1 MFRWFQN
8 LRLGGKLIVT
18 FSAIILFT
26 IVVSIVALFA
36 QNRIQESVTQLIDV
50 DGEIADLSQQS
61 EISMLEARRSE
72 KDYLL
77 RYKDVGFEEAYAAY
91 VTEVQD
97 HAQEIRDNMVAIR
110 GIAQDKESVGN
121 TEVDEFIGNT
131 EAIEQAVS
139 DYEDTFLETVDLLE
153 KRGHVDTGLEGTFRD
168 KVHNIEEVVEAK
180 GLDQLTIVM
189 LNIRRREKDY
199 LLRGEQQYVD
209 NVHELV
215 AEFKDSVDETEL
227 SATEKGELNQ
237 LIDEYET
244 AFDELVQVDR
254 DVTDSIA
261 LYREA
266 VHQLEP
272 LLQEIEDH
280 ASANQAASNAARQQV
295 AQTATMIIIS
305 VSFIVV
311 VLAILFSVLLSR
323 NISNAAKQIAAAA
336 EGIAQGDLEQ
346 NVVVDGKDELSDMA
360 VAFQQMIA
368 YMQNMADVATSLAD
382 GDLAVDISPK
392 SEHDVL
398 GNAFAR
404 MIANLR
410 ELIRQVQKNAE
421 QVAEASVQ
429 LSLASDQAGQASQ
442 QVAATIQQIVAGTNQ
457 QTMATA
463 EATSNMEG
471 VARATEGIAR
481 GAQEQAQGVQKT
493 SDLIDEMSKI
503 VEQTESVTSL
513 VAAANTKV
521 TSAAKHGV
529 EVVGQTNEGMSQIR
543 QRTAATAEKIREM
556 GTRSKEIIRIVE
568 TIDDIADKTDMLA
581 LNAAVEAARAGE
593 HGRGFAV
600 VADQVRKLSEDS
612 KGATRDIGELIERV
626 QESVDEA
633 MAAMENTVAEVDNGA
648 QLAKDTDQSLQEI
661 LQAAE
666 EATQQFEQINLA
678 MADLLQRNE
687 GVVIAIESVSTV
699 VEENTAVAE
708 EMAANSQEITEA
720 MESVVS
726 VAEENSAA
734 TEEASASTE
743 ELSAQVEE
751 VVASAK
757 ELADLA
763 DELRAETARFR
774 LGSAG

>member
-1 MFRWFQN
+1 MFRWFGN
-8 LRLGGKLIVT
+8 LKLGGKLIVT
-18 FSAIILFT
+18 FFVIILFT
-26 IVVSIVALFA
+26 IVVSIVALVA
-36 QNRIQESVTQLIDV
+36 QNQIQNSVTQLINI
-50 DGEIADLSQQS
+50 DGEIANLSQQS

-77 RYKDVGFEEAYAAY
+77 RYKDLGFEEARAAY
-91 VTEVQD
+91 VTGVQN
-97 HAQEIRDNMVAIR
+97 HVQAIRDNMVAIQE
-110 GIAQDKESVGN
+110 IAQGKESLGN
-121 TEVDEFIGNT
+121 TEVNEFIGNT

-139 DYEDTFLETVDLLE
+139 DYEDTFLETVALLE

-168 KVHNIEEVVEAK
+168 KVHNIEEVVEAQN
-180 GLDQLTIVM
+180 LDRLTIDM

-215 AEFKDSVDETEL
+215 VQFKDNVDEADL
-227 SATEKGELNQ
+227 SATEKGDLKQ
-237 LIDEYET
+237 LIDEYES

-254 DVTDSIA
+254 DVTDSIEV
-261 LYREA
+261 YRAA

-272 LLQEIEDH
+272 LLEEIEEH
-280 ASANQAASNAARQQV
+280 ASTNQAASNVARQQV

-305 VSFIVV
+305 VSFVVV
-311 VLAILFSVLLSR
+311 VLAILFAVLLSR
-323 NISNAAKQIAAAA
+323 NISSAVKQIAAAA

-346 NVVVDGKDELSDMA
+346 NVAIEGKDELHDMA

-368 YMQNMADVATSLAD
+368 YMQTMSDVATSLAD
-382 GDLAVDISPK
+382 GDLAVGITPK

-404 MIANLR
+404 MIVSLR

-481 GAQEQAQGVQKT
+481 GAQEQARGVQKT

-513 VAAANTKV
+513 VASANAKV

-612 KGATRDIGELIERV
+612 KGATRDIGQLIERV
-626 QESVDEA
+626 QESVNEA
-633 MAAMENTVAEVDNGA
+633 MIAMENTVAEVDNGTQFA
-648 QLAKDTDQSLQEI
+648 QDTDQSLQEI

-666 EATQQFEQINLA
+666 DATQQFEQINLA
-678 MADLLQRNE
+678 MADLLKRNE
-687 GVVIAIESVSTV
+687 GVVVAIESVSTV

-774 LGSAG
+774 LDGAG